1 MRTIATS
8 MGQYRYP
15 GSGAVESISI
25 NKEYK
30 PIAMS
35 TDSDT
40 DSTSF
45 KDVQFSLASGNFVK
59 NQDYYFKVSI
69 PQDMNYDMTFD
80 IQLYKKEGS
89 GPEIY
94 QFIKRVTINRGG
106 TGENAYNVVLYED
119 LDGNIKAMVPLPYIE
134 KSVGIHNSIYYE
146 ESTGR
151 YFIYNKDSL
160 KDNKYER
167 WTKFNDLTV
176 IASWKEEAGNNFGV
190 FEMTFRPIDDGFT
203 HIHLK
208 MVRTAEDYNI
218 QRVDSTDENSS
229 EFGRKLDIKQIT
241 AKLYRITNLINEK
254 KINPP
259 LGELSRIGVWSH
271 PGLIMMINGEE
282 IRVTANGYYE
292 LDALPITSLGIVAR
306 NANEKI
312 IDENGKEIDYGYRDF
327 FTIDYE
333 YETEE

>member
-15 GSGAVESISI
+15 GSGAVESISV

-40 DSTSF
+40 DNTSF
-45 KDVQFSLASGNFVK
+45 KDVHFSPASGSFIK
-59 NQDYYFKVSI
+59 DQDYYFKVSI
-69 PQDMNYDMTFD
+69 PQDMNYNMTFD
-80 IQLYKKEGS
+80 IQLTKQEGS
-89 GPEIY
+89 SAEIY

-106 TGENAYNVVLYED
+106 TGDNAYTVVLYED
-119 LDGNIKAMVPLPYIE
+119 LDGNVQAMIPKVYDPSIK
-134 KSVGIHNSIYYE
+134 GTHNEIYYQA
-146 ESTGR
+146 STGY
-151 YFIYNKDSL
+151 YFIYDSNRDTLPYQRL
-160 KDNKYER
+160 K
-167 WTKFNDLTV
+167 KFNDLTV
-176 IASWKEEAGNNFGV
+176 VASWREESGSNFGV

-218 QRVDSTDENSS
+218 QRVLDDGSS
-229 EFGRKLDIKQIT
+229 EFGRKIDIGQVT
-241 AKLYRITNLINEK
+241 CTLYRIQNLVNT
-254 KINPP
+254 INPP
-259 LGELSRIGVWSH
+259 SGEFSRIGVWSH

-292 LDALPITSLGIVAR
+292 LDALPITSLGIVA
-306 NANEKI
+306 ES
-312 IDENGKEIDYGYRDF
+312 YSDF

-333 YETEE
+333 YETGE